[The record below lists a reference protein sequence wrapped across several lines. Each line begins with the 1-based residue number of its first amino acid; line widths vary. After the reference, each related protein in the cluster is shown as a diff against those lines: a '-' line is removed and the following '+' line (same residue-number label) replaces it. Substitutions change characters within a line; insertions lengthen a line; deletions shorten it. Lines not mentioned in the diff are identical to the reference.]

1 MIGIFIRRGK
11 FRHTEKENGHMRTK
25 AKFEMMLPT
34 NQGMP
39 WAAGHHEAENS
50 SPETLKEA
58 LSC

>member
-1 MIGIFIRRGK
+1 
-11 FRHTEKENGHMRTK
+11 MRTK

-39 WAAGHHEAENS
+39 RAAGHHQKLDEAENS